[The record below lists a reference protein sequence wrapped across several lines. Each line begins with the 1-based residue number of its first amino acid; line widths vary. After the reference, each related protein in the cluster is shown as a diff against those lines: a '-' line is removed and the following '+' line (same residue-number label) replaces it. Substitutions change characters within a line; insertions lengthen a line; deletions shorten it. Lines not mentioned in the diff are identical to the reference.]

1 MKPFLAALLAAL
13 VLGGCKAKPAAPV
26 GSTRPAIDPWAGGSA
41 PTPPRNSRTSG
52 GTSAGPKGRVPNG
65 AVVEVKVVGIT
76 DGDTV
81 RLLTSDQTEIKMRMY
96 GIDAPESKMPFG
108 TQAKGHL
115 SDLAFGKTVTAKIHN
130 YDRYGR
136 AVGELTERGDSIN
149 ERMVRDGY
157 AWWYE
162 DYAKKDR
169 NLESLEQQ
177 ARSAHRGL
185 WSQSRPQKPWEW
197 RKNKRDK
204 ASSNSDSDA
213 SF

>member
-1 MKPFLAALLAAL
+1 MKPLLAALLAAL
-13 VLGGCKAKPAAPV
+13 VLGGCKAKPAASS
-26 GSTRPAIDPWAGGSA
+26 GASRPAIDPWATSSA
-41 PTPPRNSRTSG
+41 PTPRRNSDSSG
-52 GTSAGPKGRVPNG
+52 DKSNGKGRVPNG
-65 AVVEVKVVGIT
+65 SVVEVKVVGIT

-81 RLLTSDQTEIKMRMY
+81 RLLTADQTEIKMRMY

-108 TQAKGHL
+108 AQAKGHL

-136 AVGELTERGDSIN
+136 AVGELTERGESIN

-169 NLESLEQQ
+169 NLETLQGQ

-197 RKNKRDK
+197 RKNKRER
-204 ASSNSDSDA
+204 SSADSDA